1 MFQQSAALVINKIDL
16 LPYTKVDIN
25 KMRNDSLAL
34 NPKLKVF
41 EVSCSNDTGIDAW
54 AQWLNGLRSQ

>member
-1 MFQQSAALVINKIDL
+1 VLNKIDL

-34 NPKLKVF
+34 NPKLRVF
-41 EVSCSNDTGIDAW
+41 EVSCSTGAGIDAW
-54 AQWLNGLRSQ
+54 AQWLNGLRSR